1 MNFPIVASR
10 HDYVNVFF
18 NQLAPIAVNEYIRR
32 KGQKRLFPSTVLAMA
47 ALESGYNLN
56 ATTLFGIKGDGVV
69 LDTTEYINGEYI
81 NIKDSFKCY
90 PSLTASVQGLYN
102 LMQWE
107 HYDRATSCIDY
118 EEECRMVQACG
129 YATDPEYANKLI
141 SIINVYQLTMFNNIE
156 EQKET
161 TEEQEELYT
170 VQSGDNLW
178 NIVREYYNLSDDTDI
193 TAKVVALAQYNN
205 IEDPSLIYAG
215 QILKMI

>member
-1 MNFPIVASR
+1 MTFPIVASR

-18 NQLAPIAVNEYIRR
+18 NQLAPIVVNEYIRR

-102 LMQWE
+102 LMQWSN
-107 HYDRATSCIDY
+107 YDRATSSTDY
-118 EEECRMVQACG
+118 VEECRMVQACG
-129 YATDPEYANKLI
+129 YATDPEYSDKLI
-141 SIINVYQLTMFNNIE
+141 NIVNSYQLAMFNNIDVSVD
-156 EQKET
+156 EQYI
-161 TEEQEELYT
+161 YT
-170 VQSGDNLW
+170 VKSGDSLW
-178 NIVREYYNLSDDTDI
+178 GIVKDYYG
-193 TAKVVALAQYNN
+193 YNN
-205 IEDPSLIYAG
+205 DADIANKVNEIVEFNDIGNPNLIFVG
-215 QILKMI
+215 ENITLI

>member
-18 NQLAPIAVNEYIRR
+18 NQLAPIVVNEYIRR

-90 PSLTASVQGLYN
+90 PSLTASVQGLYD

>member
-10 HDYVNVFF
+10 YDYVNVFF
-18 NQLAPIAVNEYIRR
+18 NQLAPIVVNEFIRR
-32 KGQKRLFPSTVLAMA
+32 KGQKRLYPSTVLAMA

-56 ATTLFGIKGDGVV
+56 ATTLFGIKGDGVI

-90 PSLTASVQGLYN
+90 PSLTASVQGLFD

-107 HYDRATSCIDY
+107 HYDKATSCIDY

-141 SIINVYQLTMFNNIE
+141 SIINAYQLTMFNNIE

-193 TAKVVALAQYNN
+193 TDKVVALAQYNN